1 MYNMDVKGMYKSHP
15 SRQTCIQMFKNQPS
29 PKRVYTVQQALK
41 LCLKIS
47 YLVKRVY
54 THTS

>member
-47 YLVKRVY
+47 LAKRVY